1 MIASL
6 VHIQLAYVSDV
17 LLAELMVIADV
28 IDVFYVVLD
37 GDVSDSISYVH
48 TLYNTFYH

>member
-6 VHIQLAYVSDV
+6 VRIRLAYVSDV
-17 LLAELMVIADV
+17 LLAELKGIADV

-37 GDVSDSISYVH
+37 GGVFDRVSYVH
-48 TLYNTFYH
+48 T